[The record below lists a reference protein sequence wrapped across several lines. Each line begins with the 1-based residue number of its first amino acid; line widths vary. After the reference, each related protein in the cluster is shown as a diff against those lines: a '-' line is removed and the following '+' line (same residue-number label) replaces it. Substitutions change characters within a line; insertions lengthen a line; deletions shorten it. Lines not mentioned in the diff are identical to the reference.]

1 MSTLSIFVDES
12 GNFNMDDDNGSL
24 YSIAFV
30 FHNQQN
36 IISQAAYNL
45 DMQLDL
51 LGYNSTFVHTAPI
64 IRGKDEY
71 SGLDR
76 KTR

>member
-45 DMQLDL
+45 DMQLAYL
-51 LGYNSTFVHTAPI
+51 ATIVLSFTQLQSLGEKMNI
-64 IRGKDEY
+64 QD
-71 SGLDR
+71 
-76 KTR
+76 